1 MEAATD
7 LAYYEYLLIFGSG
20 VIAGFI
26 NVVAGGGS
34 LLTLPILIFL
44 GLPPATANGTNRV
57 GIFLQNVFAVGGFK
71 SKGVSAF
78 PFSIWL
84 SISALVGA
92 IIGAKIAVDISGELF
107 NRILAIVMVMVIG
120 ITVANPLKK
129 NNSGHELMSRGRQAL
144 SVFAFFF
151 VGIYGGFIQAGVGFI
166 IIASL
171 TLINNISLVKTNS
184 IKVFVALIYTIFAL
198 GVFAW
203 EGQVDWVLGITLAA
217 GTSIGGWSASRWSV
231 DKGDRWI
238 RYFLI
243 VTVLIMAVKLWFF

>member
-1 MEAATD
+1 M
-7 LAYYEYLLIFGSG
+7 AYYEYLLIFGSG
-20 VIAGFI
+20 LIAGFI

-44 GLPPATANGTNRV
+44 GLPPAMANGTNRV

-84 SISALVGA
+84 SISALIGA

-107 NRILAIVMVMVIG
+107 NRILAIVMILVIG
-120 ITVANPLKK
+120 ITVFNPLKK
-129 NNSGHELMSRGRQAL
+129 KGNQEELMSPGRQTV
-144 SVFAFFF
+144 SVIAFFF

-166 IIASL
+166 IISAL
-171 TLINNISLVKTNS
+171 TLINQLSLVKTNS

-203 EGQVDWVLGITLAA
+203 EGQVDWVLGLTLAA
-217 GTSIGGWSASRWSV
+217 GTSIGGWTASRWSV
-231 DKGDRWI
+231 DKGDKWI

-243 VTVLIMAVKLWFF
+243 VTVLVMAVKLWFF